1 VEYLTLQRTRTV
13 LHQIYLDYAAS
24 LFYALALHSALLAY
38 LFTAKFA
45 APAPP
50 ATVIPVTTFL
60 YQPADIAVQP
70 PPADSQHVITE
81 QPPVVSNVAEPE
93 PSGRPAVEQAV
104 ADAEPALAGQ
114 AGSTHDAVSLPPSVA
129 ASVAE
134 AVVAPTAASDRPS
147 LAQRALNMAMA
158 NDVSNIDAAAQASY
172 QRFKQAQQQPKITV
186 EKRHQAISND
196 PAKQLVTKLD
206 DGRHIIRTKQG
217 CLISDPSKHGFD
229 ALMATGKVACG
240 DEVTTSE
247 LLTQALDK
255 HRKN

>member
-1 VEYLTLQRTRTV
+1 MQRTRTV
-13 LHQIYLDYAAS
+13 LRQFYLDYAAS

-38 LFTAKFA
+38 LLTAKFA

-70 PPADSQHVITE
+70 APADSQHVATA
-81 QPPVVSNVAEPE
+81 QTAAVSNVPEHEPG
-93 PSGRPAVEQAV
+93 GRAVVEQAA
-104 ADAEPALAGQ
+104 ADAEPALASP
-114 AGSTHDAVSLPPSVA
+114 ADSTHNAVNLPPPVA
-129 ASVAE
+129 VSVAE
-134 AVVAPTAASDRPS
+134 AVVVPAAASDRTS
-147 LAQRALNMAMA
+147 LAQRALNMALA
-158 NDVSNIDAAAQASY
+158 NDASNIDAAAQASY
-172 QRFKQAQQQPKITV
+172 QHFKQAQQQPKITV

-229 ALMATGKVACG
+229 ALMATGKVACV